1 MNTEQDILDMQ
12 YELMSD
18 RGMQPVED
26 MFSMS
31 LLYFYSRYRKDRQN
45 AKPNGGKT
53 QKVKNTG

>member
-26 MFSMS
+26 MPSMS
-31 LLYFYSRYRKDRQN
+31 LLYFYSRYRKDRQT
-45 AKPNGGKT
+45 KPNGKT
-53 QKVKNTG
+53 GQRVKNTG

>member
-26 MFSMS
+26 MPSMS
-31 LLYFYSRYRKDRQN
+31 LLYFYSRYRKDRQ
-45 AKPNGGKT
+45 AKPGKT
-53 QKVKNTG
+53 GGQKVKNSG